1 MISAL
6 SIHNFKAFQEQ
17 PLQLRP
23 ITLLTG
29 LNGSGKSSVL
39 HVLLLLR
46 QSYEAAG
53 FAIGKLNLN
62 GNYVHLGTAQDILNE
77 SATDDQIE
85 VRLTLQDKELVWK
98 LTFDSISDRS
108 AAAKTPAEIDVNEGL
123 FGDGFIFLAADRV
136 SPQIFYGVADLESIV
151 GRNLGIHGEWTAHFL
166 SQHGN
171 EPVKLPTCIHP
182 NARSHQLTHQVEA
195 WMGEI
200 SPGVQIHLDSRSEL
214 DLVGVTYSFVAR
226 RDVSRKFRPTNVGFG
241 VTYAL
246 PIITACLAAKPGD
259 LIIIESPEAHL
270 HPRGQTKL
278 AELLARAAKGG
289 VQVVVESH
297 SDHILNGLRLCV
309 YNQILKPEEA
319 QILYFRWDNTSDQF
333 GTTVQEIAMDSHG
346 RIAEWP
352 EGFFDEF
359 DRSLE
364 ALLRPR
370 E

>member
-1 MISAL
+1 
-6 SIHNFKAFQEQ
+6 
-17 PLQLRP
+17 
-23 ITLLTG
+23 
-29 LNGSGKSSVL
+29 
-39 HVLLLLR
+39 
-46 QSYEAAG
+46 
-53 FAIGKLNLN
+53 
-62 GNYVHLGTAQDILNE
+62 
-77 SATDDQIE
+77 
-85 VRLTLQDKELVWK
+85 
-98 LTFDSISDRS
+98 
-108 AAAKTPAEIDVNEGL
+108 
-123 FGDGFIFLAADRV
+123 
-136 SPQIFYGVADLESIV
+136 
-151 GRNLGIHGEWTAHFL
+151 
-166 SQHGN
+166 
-171 EPVKLPTCIHP
+171 
-182 NARSHQLTHQVEA
+182 
-195 WMGEI
+195 MGEI